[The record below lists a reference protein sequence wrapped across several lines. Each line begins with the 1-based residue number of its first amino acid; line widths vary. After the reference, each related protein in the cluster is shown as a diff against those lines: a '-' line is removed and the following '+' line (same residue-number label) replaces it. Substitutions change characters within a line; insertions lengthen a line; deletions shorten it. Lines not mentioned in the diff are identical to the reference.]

1 MGIFISEPCFID
13 GYQAYHA
20 GLPVEANPF
29 LFQANPLRLWCHG
42 WNVAMLVDLANQG
55 IFELPGDFGT
65 VDDNA
70 PGYKRIDKEP
80 FDQGRVA
87 YAKGL
92 SQADCPY
99 GPETTNAFEWRMG
112 WSAAKVEA
120 DKRQPQLPIEPQPQL
135 ERLGWFAWLAR
146 VWRRV
151 RP

>member
-99 GPETTNAFEWRMG
+99 GPETTHLNGAWDGAPPRL
-112 WSAAKVEA
+112 WPISAS
-120 DKRQPQLPIEPQPQL
+120 RSC
-135 ERLGWFAWLAR
+135 RLSR
-146 VWRRV
+146 NRS
-151 RP
+151 